1 MTEVHHDLALIL
13 DVVDSLLKRRQLG
26 VGEVEGDADDRL
38 PVGAGVGET
47 KFREW
52 FHSLCASVLTC
63 WRKFTHWMRNSA
75 TCTKSSAR
83 RQSNRK
89 STIMVP
95 KKTTY
100 SEMAIQNDVL
110 SFFHRPRMYSLISF
124 VCTSEVTVG

>member
-1 MTEVHHDLALIL
+1 
-13 DVVDSLLKRRQLG
+13 
-26 VGEVEGDADDRL
+26 
-38 PVGAGVGET
+38 
-47 KFREW
+47 
-52 FHSLCASVLTC
+52 
-63 WRKFTHWMRNSA
+63 MRNSA